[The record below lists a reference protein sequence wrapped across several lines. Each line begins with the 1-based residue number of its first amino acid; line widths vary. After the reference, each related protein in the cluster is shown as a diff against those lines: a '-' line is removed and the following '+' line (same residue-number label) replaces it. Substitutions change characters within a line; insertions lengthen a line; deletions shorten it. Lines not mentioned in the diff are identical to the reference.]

1 MKKISMISGSILIML
16 LILYNSKVREYAVGV
31 EGYDDKVKIDKI
43 HHCNT
48 CPSDSTMIVSLSNG
62 LEIIEN
68 HYWNRYK
75 YNEGDSIFIR
85 NNKNKI
91 EYAGKVGQF
100 KPHKR
105 LEEKEPISKKI
116 ILVLLWVFPM
126 GIVLLLVKKFF
137 GEN

>member
-1 MKKISMISGSILIML
+1 MKKISLVFAITFLVVM
-16 LILYNSKVREYAVGV
+16 ILYISNVEKYAVGV

-68 HYWNRYK
+68 YDLNRHK
-75 YNEGDSIFIR
+75 YNEGDSVFIR
-85 NNKNKI
+85 NNKNRV

-105 LEEKEPISKKI
+105 LEEKAPISKKI

-126 GIVLLLVKKFF
+126 GIVLLLVKKIF